1 MEKVIGITYATA
13 QQMNRGLTN
22 LGQPEIEVGLMT
34 SSQLVNHSTKNEIVL
49 VVISTATYIQKEKLS
64 ERQTICTSTAVRTA
78 RTSRNN
84 VT

>member
-1 MEKVIGITYATA
+1 MEKVIGVTYATA

-49 VVISTATYIQKEKLS
+49 VVISTAT
-64 ERQTICTSTAVRTA
+64 
-78 RTSRNN
+78 
-84 VT
+84 

>member
-34 SSQLVNHSTKNEIVL
+34 SSQFVNHSTKNEIVL
-49 VVISTATYIQKEKLS
+49 VVISTAT
-64 ERQTICTSTAVRTA
+64 
-78 RTSRNN
+78 
-84 VT
+84 